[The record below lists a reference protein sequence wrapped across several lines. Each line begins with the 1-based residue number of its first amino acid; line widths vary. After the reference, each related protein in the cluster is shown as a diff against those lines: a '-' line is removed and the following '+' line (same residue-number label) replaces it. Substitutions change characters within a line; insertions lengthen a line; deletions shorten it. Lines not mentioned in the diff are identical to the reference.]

1 VVTKKSLKIGSVLGF
16 GVLAALFLIRAPM
29 VSGKL
34 ETALIT
40 PAAGLPSEE
49 LFKANCARCHGN
61 NGEGGKGPNLTT
73 EKKKAKWKDSDQK
86 LVDKITKGG
95 FIMPSFRKK
104 LNAGEIKSIAAYVR
118 TLPPQS

>member
-1 VVTKKSLKIGSVLGF
+1 MLTKKLIKITLVLGF
-16 GVLAALFLIRAPM
+16 AVLAAVFFIEAPKA
-29 VSGKL
+29 SGNPENAPDASATNL
-34 ETALIT
+34 S
-40 PAAGLPSEE
+40 GEE

-104 LNAGEIKSIAAYVR
+104 LNADEIKTIAGYVR
-118 TLPPQS
+118 TLPPV

>member
-1 VVTKKSLKIGSVLGF
+1 MLTRKSLKIGSVLGF
-16 GVLAALFLIRAPM
+16 GVLAALFLIRAPL
-29 VSGKL
+29 VSGNP
-34 ETALIT
+34 ETVS
-40 PAAGLPSEE
+40 AAGLPSEE
-49 LFKANCARCHGN
+49 LFKTNCARCHGN

-104 LNAGEIKSIAAYVR
+104 LNADEIKSIAAYVR
-118 TLPPQS
+118 TLPPQQ